1 MFPRVTFPAN
11 PHRDLTQVIKIWYQ
25 AKPSRN
31 LVSLIDI
38 YIYIYVYYSFFSE
51 LQAHPGS
58 FQNSKK
64 IGTHRI
70 DLPKNKETMGG
81 QKPVILT
88 LYFFLCGF
96 LFFLIVF
103 LFVPI
108 SSYFFLCFLFF
119 SYFSFFS

>member
-51 LQAHPGS
+51 LQAHPGR
-58 FQNSKK
+58 FQNSKN

-70 DLPKNKETMGG
+70 DPG

-108 SSYFFLCFLFF
+108 SYFFLCFLFF
-119 SYFSFFS
+119 LIVPFFLNFLDARF